1 MAYTSWV
8 NQIATVVDSVY
19 GQAIGST
26 NLTSANT
33 ADLVSMGDV
42 VLSSSQNKEQFYN
55 VLMQRVGK
63 VLSLAENWVIKKRG
77 IYKNVLD
84 FGNALQMIAF
94 EAGSSS
100 NDNAWLGVD
109 SWENTTRGTQ
119 NNPFTNTVNTTAMQ
133 YIFNGYSAY
142 SYKDVIPTI
151 QIKGS
156 FTSTEA
162 MAAFIG
168 GIYQTHKNKLAQD
181 AEAIGNVVV
190 GRAMYECYKKANAN
204 SGANTALFRNLLAE
218 YNKDVLGLSDPT
230 ISSNAL
236 VYPSGWVKAADA
248 LANIGF
254 MTYFVEQLQLIVS
267 HMSDPTQA
275 FNIAGHTTQC
285 LDPSIEVLEGVA
297 KKVSTVFANTYHN
310 ELLSLPGFD
319 SRNFWQSS
327 KKSGATTYGF
337 EATSSVSIGVKVSN
351 AAKTFAA
358 SGIIAMVYDPRAIM
372 QTVEDY
378 RSYSLFNPDDEVL
391 NTYDKANM
399 HYAIVA
405 CLDMVC
411 FQIADPTIES
421 NAVALHK
428 YGYATVA

>member
-1 MAYTSWV
+1 MAFTSWV
-8 NQIATVVDSVY
+8 NQIATTVDSVY

-42 VLSSSQNKEQFYN
+42 VLSSATNKEQFYN
-55 VLMQRVGK
+55 VLAQRFGK
-63 VLSLAENWVIKKRG
+63 VLSLAESWVIKKRG
-77 IYKNVLD
+77 IYKNVLE
-84 FGNALQMIAF
+84 FGNAIQMIAF

-109 SWENTTRGTQ
+109 SWQSTTRGTQ
-119 NNPFTNTVNTTAMQ
+119 NNPFTNTVNTTATQ
-133 YIFNGYSAY
+133 YIFNGYSGY

-151 QIKGS
+151 QMKS
-156 FTSTEA
+156 AFTSSEA

-168 GIYQTHKNKLAQD
+168 GIYQTHKNKLNQD
-181 AEAIGNVVV
+181 AESLGNIVV
-190 GRAMYECYKKANAN
+190 GRAMYECYKKANAQ

-236 VYPSGWVKAADA
+236 VYPSGWVTRDNA
-248 LANIGF
+248 LSDIGF
-254 MTYFVEQLQLIVS
+254 MTYLVEQLQLQVS
-267 HMSDPTQA
+267 HFSDPTQA

-285 LDPSIEVLEGVA
+285 TAPSIEVLEAVA

-310 ELLSLPGFD
+310 EIMTLPGFD

-327 KKSGATTYGF
+327 AKSGATTYGF
-337 EATSSVSIGVKVSN
+337 DATSSVSIGVKVSN

-358 SGIIAMVYDPRAIM
+358 SGIVAMFYDPRAIM
-372 QTVEDY
+372 QTIEDY

-399 HYAIVA
+399 HYAIVT

-411 FQIADPTIES
+411 FQIADPVIVS
-421 NAVALHK
+421 NAVVIGKA
-428 YGYATVA
+428 GIATVA